1 MADEGIFKVNFSDK
15 ALRAMI
21 VPLFLEQFLLL
32 MVGMADT
39 LVISYVSEAAV
50 SGVTLVEQFNVVMIY
65 LFTALAAGGAVVIS
79 QYIGHGEREKAGET
93 ASQLLTFA
101 ILLSCFLSL
110 AVLLWRRELL
120 TFLFGSVE
128 PLVMESCVTY
138 LGITALSYPAL
149 AVYNAGAALYRSMGR
164 TKTTMY
170 ISIGSNFVN
179 IAGNIIGVFVL
190 QAGVAGV
197 AYPSLLARTLSALV
211 ITWLCFSKTNEVRY
225 RLDWILAW
233 NHDLLRRILS
243 IAVPNG
249 VESGIFQLVKVALSS
264 IVALFGTYQIAANGV
279 AQSIWTVTSMCT
291 TVMGIVFITIIGQ
304 CMGAQDIRA
313 AEFYFKK
320 LMGITVKMSVVWNVL
335 TFALT
340 PLFLNLYALEP
351 ETKTLVI
358 YLVLLH
364 NTFSAFVFPYAGA
377 LGNGLR
383 ATGDVRY
390 TMVVAIASTG
400 AGSSWPTSSVSSWR
414 EALWA

>member
-170 ISIGSNFVN
+170 
-179 IAGNIIGVFVL
+179 
-190 QAGVAGV
+190 
-197 AYPSLLARTLSALV
+197 
-211 ITWLCFSKTNEVRY
+211 
-225 RLDWILAW
+225 
-233 NHDLLRRILS
+233 
-243 IAVPNG
+243 PN
-249 VESGIFQLVKVALSS
+249 L
-264 IVALFGTYQIAANGV
+264 
-279 AQSIWTVTSMCT
+279 
-291 TVMGIVFITIIGQ
+291 
-304 CMGAQDIRA
+304 
-313 AEFYFKK
+313 
-320 LMGITVKMSVVWNVL
+320 
-335 TFALT
+335 
-340 PLFLNLYALEP
+340 P
-351 ETKTLVI
+351 
-358 YLVLLH
+358 
-364 NTFSAFVFPYAGA
+364 AF
-377 LGNGLR
+377 
-383 ATGDVRY
+383 
-390 TMVVAIASTG
+390 
-400 AGSSWPTSSVSSWR
+400 
-414 EALWA
+414 

>member
-1 MADEGIFKVNFSDK
+1 
-15 ALRAMI
+15 
-21 VPLFLEQFLLL
+21 
-32 MVGMADT
+32 
-39 LVISYVSEAAV
+39 
-50 SGVTLVEQFNVVMIY
+50 
-65 LFTALAAGGAVVIS
+65 
-79 QYIGHGEREKAGET
+79 
-93 ASQLLTFA
+93 
-101 ILLSCFLSL
+101 
-110 AVLLWRRELL
+110 
-120 TFLFGSVE
+120 
-128 PLVMESCVTY
+128 
-138 LGITALSYPAL
+138 
-149 AVYNAGAALYRSMGR
+149 
-164 TKTTMY
+164 MY

-340 PLFLNLYALEP
+340 PLFSICTPWSRRRRLSSFTWCSCITPSAPLCSPTPGPWGTASGPQGMCAIPWWLPLPPRGQVHLGLHLRCHHGGRRYGRSGGHVHGLGDSRH
-351 ETKTLVI
+351 
-358 YLVLLH
+358 LLH
-364 NTFSAFVFPYAGA
+364 LAAKVGEVAG
-377 LGNGLR
+377 
-383 ATGDVRY
+383 
-390 TMVVAIASTG
+390 
-400 AGSSWPTSSVSSWR
+400 VSSDLD
-414 EALWA
+414 ELSIVPSMFFYLHSTYIPQPP